1 MSHSGGGTGGG
12 GGGGGEPAPRGA
24 FVGPLQQT
32 HSRLPLSRVWALT
45 TRPGPGT
52 YQLHGSTGRQADSTK
67 VTMPYTHFGSEEKK
81 NSCLQPSYS
90 KGAIYRQSVSM
101 GKQSEGHRRT
111 EPRMSFGTSTRAHH
125 DVQYTAF
132 SYKPH

>member
-1 MSHSGGGTGGG
+1 MAHSSSTGGDG
-12 GGGGGEPAPRGA
+12 AARGGA
-24 FVGPLQQT
+24 FVGPFQTT
-32 HSRLPLSRVWALT
+32 HSRLPVSKVWALT
-45 TRPGPGT
+45 TRPGPGS

-67 VTMPYTHFGSEEKK
+67 PTFPYAHFGSEAKK
-81 NSCLQPSYS
+81 NSCLQASYS
-90 KGAIYRQSVSM
+90 KGAIYQQSVSM

>member
-1 MSHSGGGTGGG
+1 MSHGGGSGGGSGGG
-12 GGGGGEPAPRGA
+12 DPATARGA
-24 FVGPLQQT
+24 FLGPLQQT
-32 HSRLPLSRVWALT
+32 RSRLPLSKVWSLT
-45 TRPGPGT
+45 TRPGPGS

-67 VTMPYTHFGSEEKK
+67 VTMPYAHFGSEEKK

-125 DVQYTAF
+125 DVMYTAF